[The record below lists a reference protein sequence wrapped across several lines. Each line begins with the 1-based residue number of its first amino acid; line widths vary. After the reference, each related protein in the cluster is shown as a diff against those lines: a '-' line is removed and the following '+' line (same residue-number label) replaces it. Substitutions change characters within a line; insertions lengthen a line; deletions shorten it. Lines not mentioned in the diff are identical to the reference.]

1 MGREPR
7 SGRAAVLARR
17 LDEAA
22 RAFVAAIESVDDAAW
37 DAVPAPGVWSIGKV
51 AAHVAEAIV
60 MHQWI
65 VRRTIG
71 ETVPSR
77 RPPIERTEMT
87 TRASPVEMAELIR
100 LRTREGVILLRELT
114 DPQLD
119 LPTRPPRAR
128 GQLLA
133 ETIEHVLIGH
143 IHTHRAEIKEK
154 LRAAT

>member
-37 DAVPAPGVWSIGKV
+37 DAVPATGVWSIGKE

-71 ETVPSR
+71 EKVPSR
-77 RPPIERTEMT
+77 RPSIERAQMT
-87 TRASPVEMAELIR
+87 TPYSPMEVVELIR
-100 LRTREGVILLRELT
+100 QRTREGVILLRGLT
-114 DPQLD
+114 DAQLD
-119 LPTRPPRAR
+119 LPTQPPRAR
-128 GQLLA
+128 GELLA
-133 ETIEHVLIGH
+133 RTVERVLIGH
-143 IHTHRAEIKEK
+143 IDTHRLEIERR
-154 LRAAT
+154 LA